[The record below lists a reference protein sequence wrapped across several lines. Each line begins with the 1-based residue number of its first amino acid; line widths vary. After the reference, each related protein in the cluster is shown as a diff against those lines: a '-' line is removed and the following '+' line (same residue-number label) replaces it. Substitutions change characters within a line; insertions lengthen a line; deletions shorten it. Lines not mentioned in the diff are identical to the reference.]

1 MSFPGFALGHQLGE
15 QNLAHRRELEDEQR
29 QAQLANIA
37 NAGLTPEQ
45 QRDAIQQLYAK
56 DPSALKQHIENLLGR
71 LVGHKPQPTPM
82 VAAPQSVTSQPAP
95 IKVGD
100 ATLPA
105 PAPVTVRYPG
115 ARTHSERLAQ
125 DLSGGKTKEQQ
136 ALDLFNQENEAQQNA
151 SLEGS
156 KKLFDWYQGLTPE
169 QQKVAGPMLGIRPVE
184 NLKLYRLSTGQ
195 TMWLNAADPSSIPPG
210 AVPVGTGTAAQA
222 PSVVALGGVPYAVK
236 DPQTGKTY
244 SAADIKGGNVPP
256 EVSSVWNAANMAYQT
271 AQKTKQEQF
280 DREQKA
286 ILQRQEVNN
295 RNMISRMALQFKDM
309 LSAGSFRAAT
319 ATVEKLQQN
328 YSNSLTLES
337 RMKQL
342 EPEAIK
348 GNQQAMLA
356 VLANH
361 IAMTTHQPGAAMRP
375 TMALFEE
382 AASSQPWMQKIAK
395 SVTSSNGIL
404 TGVVLSPQQVK
415 QMVDLAPIMVQADKD
430 ALDQTKTMLADS
442 LNPQFA
448 GNPPAPKKKENPST
462 KSSTSDPLGVM

>member
-1 MSFPGFALGHQLGE
+1 MGSPTLIGFEIGS
-15 QNLAHRRELEDEQR
+15 REKAAREDEQR

-45 QRDAIQQLYAK
+45 QRDAITQLYAK
-56 DPSALKQHIENLLGR
+56 DPSALKQHVENLLGR
-71 LVGHKPQPTPM
+71 LVGRKPQPTPM
-82 VAAPQSVTSQPAP
+82 VAAP
-95 IKVGD
+95 
-100 ATLPA
+100 
-105 PAPVTVRYPG
+105 APVAVSYPG

-125 DLSGGKTKEQQ
+125 DLSGGKTKEEQ
-136 ALDLFNQENEAQQNA
+136 ALDLFNQENEARQNA
-151 SLEGS
+151 SLEGN

-169 QQKVAGPMLGIRPVE
+169 QQKVAGPMLGIKPVE
-184 NLKLYRLSTGQ
+184 TLKLYRLSTGQ

-210 AVPVGTGTAAQA
+210 AEPVGTGTASQA

-256 EVSSVWNAANMAYQT
+256 EVSSVWGAANTAYQT

-286 ILQRQEVNN
+286 ILQRQEINN
-295 RNMISRMALQFKDM
+295 RNMMARMAVQFKDM

-342 EPEAIK
+342 EPEAIR
-348 GNQQAMLA
+348 GDQQAMLA

-375 TMALFEE
+375 TMELYEE
-382 AASSQPWMQKIAK
+382 AASSQPWMQALTKKI
-395 SVTSSNGIL
+395 TSSNGVL
-404 TGVVLSPQQVK
+404 TGVVLSPQQVE
-415 QMVDLAPIMVQADKD
+415 QMVNLAPIMVKADKD
-430 ALDQTKTMLADS
+430 TMEQTKSMLADS

-448 GNPPAPKKKENPST
+448 GNPPAPKKKD
-462 KSSTSDPLGVM
+462 KTSRKLIVVTSEDMK